1 MRGDTIA
8 RNYAGALFALG
19 EREGS
24 AEAYGEALDTVEEL
38 LDEVPELALFLDTP
52 RVELPRKR
60 ELLRETFEGRVPE
73 HVMNFLL
80 LVLDRHRHRLLGPM
94 AREYRAL
101 LDRKLGRTHVEVGV
115 ARPLDDDEAERIGSE
130 LSRILGV
137 EAIPHVR
144 VRPELIGGITFKSG
158 DTIFD
163 GSVRRRLQ
171 RMRHELLTADVS
183 TDQG

>member
-8 RNYAGALFALG
+8 RNYAGALFALA
-19 EREGS
+19 EREGR
-24 AEAYGEALDTVEEL
+24 EEEYGAALDAVEQL
-38 LDEVPELALFLDTP
+38 LDEVPDLGHFLDTP
-52 RVELPRKR
+52 RVVLGQKH
-60 ELLRETFEGRVPE
+60 ELLRETFEGHVPD
-73 HVMNFLL
+73 HVMDFLL
-80 LVLDRHRHRLLGPM
+80 LVLERHRHRLLASM
-94 AREYRAL
+94 AREYGAL
-101 LDRKLGRTHVEVGV
+101 LDEKLGRAHVQVGV
-115 ARPLDDDEAERIGSE
+115 ARPLQENEAEHIGTQ

-171 RMRHELLTADVS
+171 RMRQDLMTTDVS